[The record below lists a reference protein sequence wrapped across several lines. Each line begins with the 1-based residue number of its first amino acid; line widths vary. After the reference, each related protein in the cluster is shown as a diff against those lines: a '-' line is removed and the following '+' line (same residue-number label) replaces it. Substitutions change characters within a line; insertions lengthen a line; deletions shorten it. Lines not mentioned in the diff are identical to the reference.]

1 MPVFRRAGAGAHAT
15 LPRTSSKKRISCG
28 TSLRLREKKE
38 MLRLLLLLVINVDS
52 ERCWFVSKKKLIGA
66 RDFFPAHNNNETQNT
81 FAKRSFVFT
90 VHFFKHT
97 TALSRR
103 SSESECVCGSDFI
116 YVSVLCVFYALL
128 HFCCFVFDGNRDRL
142 VFLVF
147 LLFFCLVDGILSR
160 FILFSLNFVA
170 F

>member
-1 MPVFRRAGAGAHAT
+1 M
-15 LPRTSSKKRISCG
+15 
-28 TSLRLREKKE
+28 
-38 MLRLLLLLVINVDS
+38 
-52 ERCWFVSKKKLIGA
+52 
-66 RDFFPAHNNNETQNT
+66 
-81 FAKRSFVFT
+81 
-90 VHFFKHT
+90 
-97 TALSRR
+97 
-103 SSESECVCGSDFI
+103 CVCGSDFV